1 MEDQRRLIST
11 ARSNMR
17 RNKREERNLNDSQ
30 ELLTYNGAMITI
42 GDLKRSIERGL
53 SDVVFQKTV
62 MLKESHASLI

>member
-1 MEDQRRLIST
+1 MEGQRRLIST

-53 SDVVFQKTV
+53 ADVVF
-62 MLKESHASLI
+62 